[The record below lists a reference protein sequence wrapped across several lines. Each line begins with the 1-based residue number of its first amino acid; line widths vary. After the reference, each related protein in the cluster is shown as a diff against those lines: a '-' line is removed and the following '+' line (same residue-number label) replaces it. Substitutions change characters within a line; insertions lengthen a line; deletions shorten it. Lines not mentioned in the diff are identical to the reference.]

1 MIKKADITL
10 IVLVILISLAFWIVE
25 RAFGAEECLTRS
37 QASSRYPGQ
46 WLYWHTAKRCW
57 NNKQGR
63 DKIIAKPRRPEPA
76 LGPKAATEQ
85 QYKIWPTPPR
95 PRFIPWEERIDPI

>member
-1 MIKKADITL
+1 MIKRADIIL
-10 IVLVILISLAFWIVE
+10 LVLVILISFAFWIVE
-25 RAFGAEECLTRS
+25 KSFGAEECLTKA

-57 NNKQGR
+57 NNKSGH
-63 DKIIAKPRRPEPA
+63 DKNFRSRPEPA

-85 QYKIWPTPPR
+85 QFKIWPTPSK
-95 PRFIPWEERIDPI
+95 PRFIPWEERIDQK